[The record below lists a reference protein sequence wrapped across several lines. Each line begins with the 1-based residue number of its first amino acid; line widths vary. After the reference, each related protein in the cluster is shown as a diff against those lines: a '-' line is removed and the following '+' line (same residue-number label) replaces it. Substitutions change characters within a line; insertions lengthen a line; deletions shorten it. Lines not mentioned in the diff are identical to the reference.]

1 MKYLLTI
8 LAISSALSCFGQTG
22 NPVFNSIPVGQ
33 DSLGECKL
41 LANYYTLQN
50 NIDNKT
56 TSVYISDKPTID
68 EVAKSATN
76 LPADFFILVRNNQI
90 LKLILINNY
99 PEKWIL
105 VTTPGDFEP
114 KKYKN
119 PLKGDIAE
127 NRANELIKAR
137 YDSSAFIS
145 DGKLSFNGKR
155 YRINTNQLIREVV
168 IDLIEREHF
177 DTVGP
182 SAVTLLTKEE
192 LHKMILDQTKEGGRL
207 DFFTPIKGRE
217 MQGIQIKPGVF
228 DTRIGMALYKWG
240 KTCFDMGVVDVDEAY
255 AIFADF
261 KGRPVN
267 MREQSYIKLGFDK
280 ALEK

>member
-1 MKYLLTI
+1 MKYHLTI
-8 LAISSALSCFGQTG
+8 LAISSTLSCFGQTG

-33 DSLGECKL
+33 DSLGGCKL

-68 EVAKSATN
+68 EVAKAATN

-90 LKLILINNY
+90 LKLILVNNY

-105 VTTPGDFEP
+105 VSTPGDPEP
-114 KKYKN
+114 RRYKN

-137 YDSSAFIS
+137 YDSSASIS
-145 DGKLSFNGKR
+145 NGKLNFNGKR
-155 YRINTNQLIREVV
+155 YRINTNQQTREVV

-177 DTVGP
+177 DTLGS

-192 LHKMILDQTKEGGRL
+192 LHKMILEQTKEGGRL

-228 DTRIGMALYKWG
+228 DTRIGMALYQWG
-240 KTCFDMGVVDVDEAY
+240 KSCFDMGVVDVDEAY
-255 AIFADF
+255 AIFGDF